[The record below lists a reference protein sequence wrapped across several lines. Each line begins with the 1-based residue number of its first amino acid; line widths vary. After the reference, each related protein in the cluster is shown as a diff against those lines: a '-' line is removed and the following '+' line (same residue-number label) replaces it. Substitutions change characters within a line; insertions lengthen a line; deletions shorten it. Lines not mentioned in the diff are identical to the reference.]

1 MGEEKIIV
9 QLKLHIQNV
18 KTQNVRNKICI
29 ESLLCNID
37 KLNLKI

>member
-29 ESLLCNID
+29 ESLCNID